1 LAYSAVQRYR
11 EQDLNPQTVGQNLP
25 VRVVALREVTRSDDK
40 LLLHVELV
48 NVCDGTQLW
57 AGQFKESY
65 TDVLADPEKL
75 ADRICDQLRP
85 ILARKVSKGSEKAPQ
100 RAA

>member
-57 AGQFKESY
+57 GGQFKESY